1 MWPCA
6 TDTEA
11 LILSL
16 WNRLIMPWYLGLLKD
31 SIMKMKNGRGKRY
44 PSKSHTATP
53 GKHGHLCCTD
63 TCSGNRTT
71 APWSQLCKRS
81 KAQVIT
87 DSESSATR
95 LFQNSSNWERPCR
108 IYTVYSANNPRDSE
122 AAAHKQ
128 VWPPW
133 SGMEQDKYHLH
144 STVSSCQLRS
154 GLANKLLTS
163 TTCWVTELWASAQP
177 VYLRPKM
184 FQKRSNLK
192 KKVCWEPTVKL
203 NSVK

>member
-1 MWPCA
+1 MATCA
-6 TDTEA
+6 ARTPA
-11 LILSL
+11 Q
-16 WNRLIMPWYLGLLKD
+16 
-31 SIMKMKNGRGKRY
+31 
-44 PSKSHTATP
+44 AT
-53 GKHGHLCCTD
+53 G
-63 TCSGNRTT
+63 TT